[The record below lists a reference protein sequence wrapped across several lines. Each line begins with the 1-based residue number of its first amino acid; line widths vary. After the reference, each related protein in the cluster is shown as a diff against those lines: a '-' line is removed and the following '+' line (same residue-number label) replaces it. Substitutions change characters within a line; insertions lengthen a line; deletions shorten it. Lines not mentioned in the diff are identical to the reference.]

1 MINKVKTFLENHYKL
16 IIMQDLKLWLKLFS
30 EFDKTVINSLI
41 DILHQKQIDK
51 VGLYLRSFGDK
62 LYLVENEFNQLPAEI
77 EPTANLNQYAR
88 EYSDNIYI
96 MERGNYHFYLCG
108 DSKQNIDAL
117 IVTVNFYDQVNFWES
132 FSTLLFFYNL
142 IRKEKL
148 KSESKNPLVYVDRK
162 AVLIRGEL
170 TGFSQ
175 NVDPG
180 LIKQGKINIDGDVYI
195 SEPYDSKWKL
205 PGELIY
211 KLIKQSSISNSKLN
225 LYESLLQI
233 KKYGEILSND
243 LDKDSV
249 YSTEIST
256 INRLLKRIIEDIEQ
270 SLN

>member
-1 MINKVKTFLENHYKL
+1 M
-16 IIMQDLKLWLKLFS
+16 
-30 EFDKTVINSLI
+30 
-41 DILHQKQIDK
+41 DILHQNQINK

-77 EPTANLNQYAR
+77 EPTSNLSQYTR
-88 EYSDNIYI
+88 DYSDNIYI

-108 DSKQNIDAL
+108 NSKKNIDAL
-117 IVTVNFYDQVNFWES
+117 IVTANFYNQVIFWES
-132 FSTLLFFYNL
+132 FSTMLFFYNL

-148 KSESKNPLVYVDRK
+148 KSESKNPLVYVDK
-162 AVLIRGEL
+162 KTVLISGEL
-170 TGFSQ
+170 TGFPQ

-180 LIKQGKINIDGDVYI
+180 QIKQGKINIDDDTYI
-195 SEPYDSKWKL
+195 CESYDSKWKL

-211 KLIKQSSISNSKLN
+211 KLIKQGSINNSKLN

-233 KKYGEILSND
+233 KKYGQILSND

-270 SLN
+270 SFN